1 MFVKFILTL
10 VIINYVI
17 VNGFNTI
24 TSLQSSMKLYS
35 PRMKTITTTSMSHV
49 EKDNNKNKSIK
60 DFMKVTFATVFA
72 VGSFANNVWSA
83 DYAPSSAPP
92 QLTPQVARQA
102 PRAVQPGVPEKWI
115 YSKFLDEVEKN
126 DVEKVTFSPDGK
138 KAVGVNNDGDRFT
151 VDIPNDPNL
160 LSFLVQ
166 HKVEINVAPIN
177 NNGGPGGADNAV
189 VVPEGDLDRAIQ
201 TFIVPGFL
209 TSLIFFVP
217 AFKLLFPSKEELN
230 KVKNRQQQPRAGPR
244 PPGLFGGGGR
254 PGGGPGA
261 RGPGGLDP
269 ESFAKSRAKVDLTP
283 VTNTNFA
290 DVAGC
295 DSAKIELEEVV
306 DFLKNPDKYTDMG
319 AKIPRGCLLN
329 GPPGTGK
336 TLLARAVAG
345 EAGVP
350 FISVSGSEFV
360 QIFVGVGA
368 ARVRDLF
375 RQARE
380 NAPCIIFIDEI
391 DAVGRQRGSGGQ
403 NDERE
408 QTLNQLLVEM
418 DGFDGNPGVITIA
431 ATNRIDILDEALVR
445 AGRFDRKIEVSLPD
459 FKGRVEILK
468 VHARNKPLAPDV
480 DLEQIARRTPGL
492 SGASLKN
499 LLNEAAI
506 HATRTTKDVIE
517 WDDVDWAI
525 DRVTVG
531 MEKNNKDAL
540 VQDIEL
546 VAFHEAGHAI
556 VGGLMPE
563 YDTVTKISIVPRT
576 SGAGG
581 LTFFSPLED
590 RLDNVVTWHYLE
602 SQLAVAWGG
611 RVAEELVFGPS
622 RVTTG
627 ASGDLQQIFRIA
639 RAMVCELGM
648 SRLPPLNYDFQ
659 SQGEGDVDW
668 PLSSWLKER
677 INTEILRL
685 ASNGYYTAK
694 KILLENEEL
703 LWELA
708 RRLVQDDSISQEEF
722 HFMLYEYKAKT
733 YPYSLYGDTKVDQMP
748 YQNDADSIADD
759 LFEAMPKFSKL
770 MPSIDELTDPIAI
783 QNLPALKKKYEEDEQ
798 ASLERMRRPNPL
810 LNEDWGKSKMEIIAE
825 AQKAK
830 AEDERKAKLFA
841 MLEEYQQEDAIKKQL
856 KAVKSARDATI
867 KKMLD
872 NAVL

>member
-1 MFVKFILTL
+1 MIQKLL
-10 VIINYVI
+10 VALAIICHVTS
-17 VNGFNTI
+17 GFQHISPQKLSFKNLNMQMQSDSNLNFNSMLRNTI
-24 TSLQSSMKLYS
+24 
-35 PRMKTITTTSMSHV
+35 
-49 EKDNNKNKSIK
+49 
-60 DFMKVTFATVFA
+60 ATAFLI
-72 VGSFANNVWSA
+72 GSFAGNGMAA
-83 DYAPSSAPP
+83 DYTAASAPP
-92 QLTPQVARQA
+92 QLAPQVAKQA
-102 PRAVQPGVPEKWI
+102 PRAAQAGAPEKWI

-138 KAVGVNNDGDRFT
+138 KAVGVDNDGDRFT

-177 NNGGPGGADNAV
+177 PSGGTGPDSTAV
-189 VVPEGDLDRAIQ
+189 VVPESDFDKLLQ
-201 TFIVPGFL
+201 TFIIPGVV
-209 TSLIFFVP
+209 TGLIFTVP
-217 AFKLLFPSKEELN
+217 SLKFFFPSKDDIE
-230 KVKNRQQQPRAGPR
+230 KAKNRSKMPRRPR
-244 PPGLFGGGGR
+244 PPRGPGGGLFGPPGGGGGR
-254 PGGGPGA
+254 G
-261 RGPGGLDP
+261 RGPGGIDP
-269 ESFAKSRAKVDLTP
+269 EQFAKSQAKIDLTP
-283 VTNTNFA
+283 VTNTKFS

-306 DFLKNPDKYTDMG
+306 DFLKNPDRYTEMG
-319 AKIPRGCLLN
+319 AKIPKGALMN

-360 QIFVGVGA
+360 QVFVGVGA
-368 ARVRDLF
+368 ARVRDVF

-380 NAPCIIFIDEI
+380 NSPCIVFIDEI
-391 DAVGRQRGSGGQ
+391 DAIGRQRGAGMS

-418 DGFDGNPGVITIA
+418 DGFDSNSGVITLA
-431 ATNRIDILDEALVR
+431 ATNRLDILDEALIR
-445 AGRFDRKIEVSLPD
+445 AGRFDRKVEIGLPD
-459 FKGRVEILK
+459 FKGRFEILK

-480 DLEQIARRTPGL
+480 DLEQVARRTPGMA
-492 SGASLKN
+492 GAALKN

-506 HATRTTKDVIE
+506 HAARFEKEIIE

-531 MEKNNKDAL
+531 LEKPNKDAI
-540 VQDIEL
+540 VEDIEL

-590 RLDNVVTWHYLE
+590 RLDNVVTRHYLE

-611 RVAEELVFGPS
+611 RVAEELVFGPEK
-622 RVTTG
+622 VTTG

-648 SRLPPLNYDFQ
+648 SRLPPLNYDFRG
-659 SQGEGDVDW
+659 QGDGDVDW
-668 PLSSWLKER
+668 QLSAWLKER

-694 KILLENEEL
+694 KILMENEDL

-708 RRLVQDDSISQEEF
+708 RRLVQDDSVSQEEF
-722 HFMLYEYKAKT
+722 HFMLYEYNAQT
-733 YPYSLYGDTKVDQMP
+733 YPYGLYGDTKVDEMP
-748 YQNDADSIADD
+748 YQNDPESVALD
-759 LFEAMPKFSKL
+759 LFDAVPKFSEL
-770 MPSIDELTDPIAI
+770 MPSIDELKDPEAI
-783 QNLPALKKKYEEDEQ
+783 SKLPELKKQYQEYEA
-798 ASLERMRRPNPL
+798 ASLERMKRPNPL
-810 LNEDWGKSKMEIIAE
+810 LNDDWGKSKMEIIQE
-825 AQKAK
+825 AQQLQ
-830 AEDERKAKLFA
+830 AEEERKKKLFA
-841 MLEEYQQEDAIKKQL
+841 MLEDFQKEDKVSKEL
-856 KAVKSARDATI
+856 RDAR
-867 KKMLD
+867 KEREAVVRNLLD
-872 NAVL
+872 EAVL

>member
-1 MFVKFILTL
+1 MLAKIIITFMITVQAVSGFAPQQPRTYSRNTVVMSAESNNIGKALKASMAAL
-10 VIINYVI
+10 VAA
-17 VNGFNTI
+17 G
-24 TSLQSSMKLYS
+24 SMMGS
-35 PRMKTITTTSMSHV
+35 
-49 EKDNNKNKSIK
+49 
-60 DFMKVTFATVFA
+60 
-72 VGSFANNVWSA
+72 SFAA

-92 QLTPQVARQA
+92 QLTPQIVKAA
-102 PRAVQPGVPEKWI
+102 PRAATAGAPEKWI
-115 YSKFLDEVEKN
+115 YSKFLDECEK
-126 DVEKVTFSPDGK
+126 DHVEKVTFAPDGK
-138 KAVGVNNDGDRFT
+138 KAVGVDDDGDRFT

-177 NNGGPGGADNAV
+177 ANGGTGAADAAALV
-189 VVPEGDLDRAIQ
+189 LPDSEQDRIIQ
-201 TFIVPGFL
+201 TFALPGLF
-209 TSLIFFVP
+209 TALIFLVP
-217 AFKLLFPSKEELN
+217 TFKLLFPSKEDIA
-230 KVKNRQQQPRAGPR
+230 KMKAPKPKAAPRG
-244 PPGLFGGGGR
+244 PGLFGGGGR
-254 PGGGPGA
+254 GGGA

-269 ESFAKSRAKVDLTP
+269 EAFAKSKAKVDLTP

-319 AKIPRGCLLN
+319 AKIPKGCLLN

-360 QIFVGVGA
+360 QVFVGVGA
-368 ARVRDLF
+368 ARVRDMF
-375 RQARE
+375 KTARE

-391 DAVGRQRGSGGQ
+391 DAVGRQRGSGSS

-418 DGFDGNPGVITIA
+418 DGFDSNSGVITIA

-445 AGRFDRKIEVSLPD
+445 AGRFDRKIEIGLPD
-459 FKGRVEILK
+459 FKGRFEVLK

-480 DLEQIARRTPGL
+480 DLEQVARRTPGL
-492 SGASLKN
+492 AGASLKN

-506 HATRTTKDVIE
+506 HAARTQKEVIE

-531 MEKNNKDAL
+531 MEKPNKDAL

-563 YDTVTKISIVPRT
+563 YDTVTKISIVPRV

-590 RLDNVVTWHYLE
+590 RLDNVVTLHYLE

-611 RVAEELVFGPS
+611 RVAEELVFGADK
-622 RVTTG
+622 VTTG

-648 SRLPPLNYDFQ
+648 SRLPPLNYDFE
-659 SQGEGDVDW
+659 SRGEGDVDW
-668 PLSSWLKER
+668 QLSGWLKER
-677 INTEILRL
+677 INSEILRL

-694 KILLENEEL
+694 KILMENEEL

-708 RRLVQDDSISQEEF
+708 RRLVQDDQVSQEEF
-722 HFMLYEYKAKT
+722 HFMLYEYNAKMH
-733 YPYSLYGDTKVDQMP
+733 PYGMYGDTKVDEMP
-748 YQNDADSIADD
+748 YQNDANSIAED
-759 LFEAMPKFSKL
+759 LFGSIPKMSLL
-770 MPSIDELTDPIAI
+770 MPVAGELTDASAI
-783 QNLPALKKKYEEDEQ
+783 SMLPALKAQYEKDE
-798 ASLERMRRPNPL
+798 AFTLEKMRRPNPL
-810 LNEDWGKSKMEIIAE
+810 MNEDWGKSKMEVIAE

-830 AEDERKAKLFA
+830 IEEERKQKLLK
-841 MLEEYQQEDAIKKQL
+841 MLEEYQVEDDLRRQIKDAK
-856 KAVKSARDATI
+856 VAREVSVRKLLDAGV
-867 KKMLD
+867 M
-872 NAVL
+872 

>member
-1 MFVKFILTL
+1 M
-10 VIINYVI
+10 
-17 VNGFNTI
+17 
-24 TSLQSSMKLYS
+24 
-35 PRMKTITTTSMSHV
+35 MKTIIGLTLLLSEPV
-49 EKDNNKNKSIK
+49 LGLKLINNQNFHGSPNTNLKMVSDSNNEYKQFLPVLMKSALSSALAIGSL
-60 DFMKVTFATVFA
+60 
-72 VGSFANNVWSA
+72 VGASFAA
-83 DYAPSSAPP
+83 DYAPASAPP
-92 QLTPQVARQA
+92 ELVPQIVRQT
-102 PRAVQPGVPEKWI
+102 PRAAQPGVPEKWI
-115 YSKFLDEVEKN
+115 YSKFLDEVEK
-126 DVEKVTFSPDGK
+126 DHVEKVTFSPDGK
-138 KAVGVNNDGDRFT
+138 KAVGTDNDGDRFT

-177 NNGGPGGADNAV
+177 ANGGTGNEPTPLSI
-189 VVPEGDLDRAIQ
+189 PESDFDKLLQ
-201 TFIVPGFL
+201 TFIVPGVA
-209 TSLIFFVP
+209 TSLIFLIP
-217 AFKLLFPSKEELN
+217 SYRTLAPSKEDVE
-230 KVKNRQQQPRAGPR
+230 KPKRARSGKGVRPRGP
-244 PPGLFGGGGR
+244 GNLFGGGG
-254 PGGGPGA
+254 GPRA
-261 RGPGGLDP
+261 RGPGGVDP
-269 ESFAKSRAKVDLTP
+269 ESFAKSKAKVDLNP

-319 AKIPRGCLLN
+319 AKIPKGVLLN

-375 RQARE
+375 KTARE

-391 DAVGRQRGSGGQ
+391 DAVGRQRGSGSS

-418 DGFDGNPGVITIA
+418 DGFDGNAGVITIA
-431 ATNRIDILDEALVR
+431 ATNRIDVLDEALVR
-445 AGRFDRKIEVSLPD
+445 AGRFDRKIEISLPD
-459 FKGRVEILK
+459 FKGRLDVLK
-468 VHARNKPLAPDV
+468 VHARNKPLSPDI
-480 DLEQIARRTPGL
+480 DLEQVARRTPGL

-506 HATRTTKDVIE
+506 HAAREEKVVIE

-531 MEKNNKDAL
+531 LEKMNKDAL
-540 VQDIEL
+540 VKDIEL

-556 VGGLMPE
+556 VGGLIPE
-563 YDTVTKISIVPRT
+563 YDTVTKISIVPRS

-590 RLDNVVTWHYLE
+590 RLDNVVTLHYLE

-622 RVTTG
+622 KITTG

-639 RAMVCELGM
+639 RAMVTQLGM
-648 SRLPPLNYDFQ
+648 SRLPPLNYDFEG
-659 SQGEGDVDW
+659 QGEGDVDW
-668 PLSSWLKER
+668 PLSSWLKEK
-677 INTEILRL
+677 INSEILRL

-694 KILLENEEL
+694 KILMENEDL

-708 RRLVQDDSISQEEF
+708 RRLVQDDQVSQEEF
-722 HFMLYEYKAKT
+722 HFMLYEFNAKT
-733 YPYSLYGDTKVDQMP
+733 YPYGMYGDTKIDEMP
-748 YQNDADSIADD
+748 YQNDPDNIAED
-759 LFEAMPKFSKL
+759 LFSNIPKFSQL
-770 MPSIDELTDPIAI
+770 IPSADQLTDPTAI
-783 QNLPALKKKYEEDEQ
+783 SNLPALKKKFEEDEAAQ
-798 ASLERMRRPNPL
+798 LVKMRKPNPL
-810 LNEDWGKSKMEIIAE
+810 LDENWGKSKMDIIAE
-825 AQKAK
+825 AKKAK
-830 AEDERKAKLFA
+830 ADEER
-841 MLEEYQQEDAIKKQL
+841 KKQL
-856 KAVKSARDATI
+856 F
-867 KKMLD
+867 
-872 NAVL
+872 AVLEQYSEEDKVKKELQAAKAAREVAIRNLLDVATK